1 MLIFVLFIPTHL
13 FILLSK
19 LLNPNVVPLALTPY
33 NQFPLFLTYTL
44 KLGAAGESGVVT
56 TGLGSSTLGGKFTG
70 TVMFKVGVDKVG
82 IFNVPGPATF
92 IAPMLTF
99 IFGSFTVTVISPG
112 AVGAVGSVTVGV
124 TTVGVGTFIVPT
136 FIEAI
141 AGDVT
146 GITVGAAGTVKDT
159 FGTVG
164 SITTG
169 AFTTGSINSLASAS
183 YTFVFK

>member
-124 TTVGVGTFIVPT
+124 TTVGVGTFI
-136 FIEAI
+136 EAI

-146 GITVGAAGTVKDT
+146 GITVGAAGAVKDT

-169 AFTTGSINSLASAS
+169 TFTTGSINSLASAS
-183 YTFVFK
+183 YTFVFKW